1 MLVSRGKIVRKNIVL
16 IWLSI
21 VFTVL
26 VCLWALTLQVPANWP
41 TTDISGFHTQLVMNL
56 IVGTTHV
63 TGAILFLINL
73 DVYKAKLRR
82 AYIILALGVTLA
94 GVGTLQNTIITLL
107 SWWDTP
113 YGSSGL
119 TMLPFLLSGFT
130 LYIAIR
136 AFARLVAVE
145 YILTKF
151 RIVIP
156 VVVGLV
162 LLSTLLPHMQAPNMT
177 EATYDILVAIT
188 MWSGMFMVLAG
199 LVNYKTQQSVGQH
212 YRHAMKW
219 LTRAL
224 FTSGAVLLYVGF
236 FTLIDSGFDIVIYTF
251 NGLTTVVSGLV
262 WMRAGYAFALTKSSQ
277 EDLSLLKALFGLR
290 RKEPKDY
297 DSAIDMVT
305 SAAGLV
311 SNAQE
316 IDPTLDK
323 VRTVT
328 SKLVPGESLSAEDTA
343 KLIDAYLQIEQ
354 YLTTKEAIRTFTTEE
369 LRERLSPTLRQLVES
384 HPKKV

>member
-1 MLVSRGKIVRKNIVL
+1 
-16 IWLSI
+16 
-21 VFTVL
+21 
-26 VCLWALTLQVPANWP
+26 
-41 TTDISGFHTQLVMNL
+41 
-56 IVGTTHV
+56 
-63 TGAILFLINL
+63 
-73 DVYKAKLRR
+73 
-82 AYIILALGVTLA
+82 
-94 GVGTLQNTIITLL
+94 
-107 SWWDTP
+107 
-113 YGSSGL
+113 
-119 TMLPFLLSGFT
+119 
-130 LYIAIR
+130 
-136 AFARLVAVE
+136 
-145 YILTKF
+145 
-151 RIVIP
+151 
-156 VVVGLV
+156 
-162 LLSTLLPHMQAPNMT
+162 
-177 EATYDILVAIT
+177 
-188 MWSGMFMVLAG
+188 
-199 LVNYKTQQSVGQH
+199 
-212 YRHAMKW
+212 MKW

-384 HPKKV
+384 HPKQG

>member
-1 MLVSRGKIVRKNIVL
+1 
-16 IWLSI
+16 
-21 VFTVL
+21 
-26 VCLWALTLQVPANWP
+26 
-41 TTDISGFHTQLVMNL
+41 MNL

-113 YGSSGL
+113 YGASGL

-130 LYIAIR
+130 LYVAIR

-151 RIVIP
+151 RVVIP

-162 LLSTLLPHMQAPNMT
+162 LLSTLLPHVQTPNIT
-177 EATYDILVAIT
+177 ESTYDILIAIT

-199 LVNYKTQQSVGQH
+199 LVNHKTQQSVGKH
-212 YRHAMKW
+212 YSHAMKW

-224 FTSGAVLLYVGF
+224 FTSGAVLLYVGL

-251 NGLTTVVSGLV
+251 NGLTTVVSGLI
-262 WMRAGYAFALTKSSQ
+262 WMRAGYAFALTKSNH
-277 EDLSLLKALFGLR
+277 DDASLLKALFGVTDHNV
-290 RKEPKDY
+290 KGY
-297 DSAIDMVT
+297 DNAIDMVT
-305 SAAGLV
+305 STAGLV
-311 SNAQE
+311 SDARE
-316 IDPTLDK
+316 IDPALDK
-323 VRTVT
+323 VRRVT
-328 SKLVPGESLSAEDTA
+328 SKLTPGDQLSAEDTER
-343 KLIDAYLQIEQ
+343 LIDAYLQIEH
-354 YLTTKEAIRTFTTEE
+354 YLTTKEAIRTFTVDE
-369 LRERLSPTLRQLVES
+369 LRIRLSPTLRKLVEARRS
-384 HPKKV
+384 NMRISSETTEEN